1 MITQAKSETDD
12 TYTPN
17 AQLSGDEGGV
27 DGEGEKSTEH
37 GMEAAATTRSRTAR
51 PAGGVRLDSLYEG
64 VLLQQLE
71 DVVLVVELGHVD
83 GRLPVQVLQRPA

>member
-1 MITQAKSETDD
+1 MKVGWMGRERNQQSMAWR
-12 TYTPN
+12 
-17 AQLSGDEGGV
+17 
-27 DGEGEKSTEH
+27 
-37 GMEAAATTRSRTAR
+37 ATWRRR
-51 PAGGVRLDSLYEG
+51 RRQEPAGGVRLDSLYEG